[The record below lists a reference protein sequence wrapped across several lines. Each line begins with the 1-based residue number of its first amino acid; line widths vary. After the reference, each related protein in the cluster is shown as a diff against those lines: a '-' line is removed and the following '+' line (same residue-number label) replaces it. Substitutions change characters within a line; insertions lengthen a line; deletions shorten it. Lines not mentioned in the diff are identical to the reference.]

1 MRVSLRFPEPRG
13 LKANT
18 EFYGFYVQAKGET
31 RSLLEEAHKQ
41 LTEQYGSPV
50 SNGLLLRDALR
61 LLVGEQQKGTD
72 KL

>member
-13 LKANT
+13 LKAKT

-31 RSLLEEAHKQ
+31 RALLEEAHKR
-41 LTEQYGSPV
+41 LTEQYGSPP

-61 LLVGEQQKGTD
+61 MLVGKQ
-72 KL
+72 